1 MIVMMQRS
9 VLSCFLVMLI
19 TAVALAGCTAQ
30 QAPAPAPVTTVN
42 APAAPAP
49 GTPAVTAALET
60 AKPEK
65 TVAAPRAETREST
78 GKVILST
85 KGLISP
91 TEYKTFDFKSMGDE
105 FSKIGEKY
113 TITLKADK
121 PVIGYAVTA
130 SQAGELTGSELIP
143 RYDSTSDKI
152 QWGLITPYMSLGK
165 VTDSSKTF
173 TVETINPYVYV
184 VDARWMGS
192 DNDYKSLPAFNYE
205 LTITKIAAPET
216 GETLVHT

>member
-1 MIVMMQRS
+1 MVKRS
-9 VLSCFLVMLI
+9 VLCCFLVLLI
-19 TAVALAGCTAQ
+19 TAVAFAGCTSH
-30 QAPAPAPVTTVN
+30 QAPAPAPVATVS

-49 GTPAVTAALET
+49 GTPAVTAAPET

-65 TVAAPRAETREST
+65 SVEAPLAETREAT

-85 KGLISP
+85 KGLIGP

-121 PVIGYAVTA
+121 PVLGYAVTTT
-130 SQAGELTGSELIP
+130 QADELQGREMTPS
-143 RYDSTSDKI
+143 YDSSSDKI

-173 TVETINPYVYV
+173 TVDAIHQYVYV
-184 VDARWMGS
+184 VDARWMQS
-192 DNDYKSLPAFNYE
+192 NNDYKNLPAFNYE
-205 LTITKIAAPET
+205 LTISKVPAPDT
-216 GETLVHT
+216 SGKLVYG